1 MSMIFNFR
9 NTDVLDNVFIF
20 YNFKQV
26 LDVIMVVTF
35 VERINRW
42 QKIFVYN
49 SDDGWETET
58 LKTYVDSNK
67 FEWLSKKLNLI
78 FQHREQSE
86 QFEGIDITKQ
96 IEQNPALQLTL
107 NEI

>member
-1 MSMIFNFR
+1 MSIIFNFR
-9 NTDVLDNVFIF
+9 SADVLDNVFIF

-26 LDVIMVVTF
+26 LDTIMIVTF

-49 SDDGWETET
+49 SDDRWETET

-67 FEWLSKKLNLI
+67 FEWLCKKLNLI
-78 FQHREQSE
+78 FQHREQCE
-86 QFEGIDITKQ
+86 QFEGIDISKE
-96 IEQNPALQLTL
+96 IEQNPDLLLTL